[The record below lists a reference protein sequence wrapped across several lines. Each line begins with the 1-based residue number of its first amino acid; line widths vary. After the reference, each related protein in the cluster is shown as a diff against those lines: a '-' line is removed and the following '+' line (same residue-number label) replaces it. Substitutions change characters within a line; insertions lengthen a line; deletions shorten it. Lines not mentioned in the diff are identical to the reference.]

1 VTKSAP
7 AALQG
12 RLDEGVNEARVTVTI
27 VAHRLAVP
35 GGMEQVLQRLVTGLL
50 EDGNEVTVIARRC
63 GLSARPGL
71 RRVKVPGPERPFAF
85 AYPWFFIV
93 GSFMVW
99 RNRNGLLHTT
109 GAIVLNR
116 ADVSSVHLCHHAL
129 QAKTDLRRRRRTGVL
144 YRLNAWAAAHLS
156 RMAER
161 WCYRPGR
168 TRHLIAVSEGVAAEL
183 RWHFPAMAT
192 SVSVIANGVD
202 RGVFR
207 PDKGKR
213 ARIRSELGL
222 RADDLVALFVS
233 AEWEAKGLRFVLD
246 AIGRTPDW
254 HLVVVGDGDVV
265 RYRRIAGRIAGERV
279 HFLGGKED
287 PSPYYA
293 AADAFVLPSIHESFS
308 LVTLEAAASALP
320 LLVTRVSGVEDILI
334 DGENGW
340 FIERDGALIADR
352 LGRLRVDRALCRA
365 MGAAGRATSNRF
377 GWERA
382 VNAHIRLYRELS
394 QDGNGR

>member
-1 VTKSAP
+1 
-7 AALQG
+7 
-12 RLDEGVNEARVTVTI
+12 VTI
-27 VAHRLAVP
+27 VAHRLVVP

-71 RRVKVPGPERPFAF
+71 RWVKVPGPARPFAL
-85 AYPWFFIV
+85 AYPWFFLI
-93 GSFMVW
+93 GSLIVW

-129 QAKTDLRRRRRTGVL
+129 QAKTGLRRRQRTGVP

-161 WCYRPGR
+161 WCYRPRR

-183 RWHFPAMAT
+183 RWHFPAMAR

-202 RGVFR
+202 RSVFR

-213 ARIRSELGL
+213 ARIRAELGL
-222 RADDLVALFVS
+222 GADDLVALFVS

-246 AIGRTPDW
+246 AIRREPDW
-254 HLVVVGDGDVV
+254 RLLVVGDGDVV
-265 RYRRIAGRIAGERV
+265 RYRRIAARIAADRV

-293 AADAFVLPSIHESFS
+293 AADAFVLPSIYESFS

-320 LLVTRVSGVEDILI
+320 LLVTRVSGVEEILV

-352 LGRLRVDRALCRA
+352 LGRLRVDPALRRT

-382 VNAHIRLYRELS
+382 INAHIRLYRELS
-394 QDGNGR
+394 RDGNGR